1 MNGYNEN
8 LCSYIADYYG
18 MDAQRKQTNQELGEL
33 LQELNRRDDQ
43 IGEDYFEHM
52 LEELA
57 DVQIMIE
64 QMRELH
70 GITREMLDDKMTEKL
85 ERQMQRIKTE
95 QEKTDR
101 NTERLREIFIGRS
114 YQ

>member
-8 LCSYIADYYG
+8 LCAYIADHYG

-33 LQELNRRDDQ
+33 LQELNWHDDQ
-43 IGEDYFEHM
+43 IGEDYFDHL

-64 QMRELH
+64 QVRVLH

-101 NTERLREIFIGRS
+101 STERLREIFVGRS